1 MKPYVIAI
9 LSFMTLFAA
18 CAGPSSEK
26 KAEEGEAA
34 EEQSA
39 AVSAISNYAGSID
52 VKASSGSKMMAA
64 PNFNSGDE
72 TSGVIGVFSEND
84 TPIRLY
90 IYPEG
95 SQPGTDTSTETW
107 FYLDTVTVA
116 VKVMREIITTP
127 SGVTENSFYFEKD
140 TLLQA
145 ETRKAPSVAALDSAE
160 IVPYQSPYGQEDF
173 RFSAKAMNDLAQR
186 AAAALNVTRTDQS
199 PGANEARKQGAS
211 YWATGNEPGWSLAII
226 PFKKISYTGNYGEQ
240 KIEFP
245 PAQAEKGDNDA
256 TLFNTSAN
264 GHTLNIIFEDKV
276 CTDDAGKK
284 SPNTVTLKLDGKVL
298 RGCGQSLF

>member
-1 MKPYVIAI
+1 
-9 LSFMTLFAA
+9 MTLFAA

-39 AVSAISNYAGSID
+39 AVSTISNYATSID
-52 VKASSGSKMMAA
+52 VKASSGSKMMAT
-64 PNFNSGDE
+64 PNFSSGDE
-72 TSGVIGVFSEND
+72 TSGVIGVFSEKD

-95 SQPGTDTSTETW
+95 SQPDTSTETW

-116 VKVMREIITTP
+116 VKLMREIITTP
-127 SGVTENSFYFEKD
+127 SGVTENSFYFDKD

-145 ETRKAPSVAALDSAE
+145 ESRKAATLASLDSAE
-160 IVPYQSPYGQEDF
+160 IVPYESPYGEEDI
-173 RFSAKAMNDLAQR
+173 RFSAKAVNELAQR
-186 AAAALNVTRTDQS
+186 ASTALTVARRDLS
-199 PGANEARKQGAS
+199 PGANEARRQGAS

-226 PFKKISYTGNYGEQ
+226 PFKKIAYTGNYGEQ

-256 TLFNTSAN
+256 TLFSTSAN

>member
-1 MKPYVIAI
+1 MKPYAIAI

-34 EEQSA
+34 EELSA
-39 AVSAISNYAGSID
+39 DVSAIGNYAISID
-52 VKASSGSKMMAA
+52 VKASGGNKMMAA

-72 TSGVIGVFSEND
+72 TSGVIGVFSEKD

-90 IYPEG
+90 IYPEV
-95 SQPGTDTSTETW
+95 SQPDTSTETW
-107 FYLDTVTVA
+107 FYLDSVTVA
-116 VKVMREIITTP
+116 VKLMREIITTP
-127 SGVTENSFYFEKD
+127 SGVTENSFYFGED

-145 ETRKAPSVAALDSAE
+145 ETRKAPTVASLDSSE
-160 IVPYQSPYGQEDF
+160 IVPYESPYGQEDF
-173 RFSAKAMNDLAQR
+173 RFSAKAVNDLAQR
-186 AAAALNVTRTDQS
+186 ATAALTVTRRDLS